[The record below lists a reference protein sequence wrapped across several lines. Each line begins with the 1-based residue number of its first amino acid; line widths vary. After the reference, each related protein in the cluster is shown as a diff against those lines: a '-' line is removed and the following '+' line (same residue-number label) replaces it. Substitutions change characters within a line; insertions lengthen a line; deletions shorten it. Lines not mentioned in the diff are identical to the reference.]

1 MAGMMVKVDSLLFER
16 KDQWTS
22 VLPLRGVADAGR
34 VAAEIAALGRPEIL
48 FVDLKQESDRL
59 MGDYRREAVVLA
71 LVGGLVIVAL
81 LSVSLRSPRR
91 LLAVV
96 APLIVAVVLT
106 AALLT
111 PGGPKRS
118 IINLV
123 GLLRFV
129 QVARN

>member
-81 LSVSLRSPRR
+81 LSVSLPSPRP
-91 LLAVV
+91 LPPAVPPPLP
-96 APLIVAVVLT
+96 PLIP
-106 AALLT
+106 T
-111 PGGPKRS
+111 PS
-118 IINLV
+118 
-123 GLLRFV
+123 
-129 QVARN
+129 